1 MIELDFALPKRDETM
16 ILLSTREERPVRTDN
31 NGNSGELES
40 LSDDENSA
48 EKREFISDLLSPS
61 GSRSWIPGGDMER
74 GEGINGNAVVKMDW
88 APAPGCV
95 CIADRGD
102 FRGVEVYCTPDWI

>member
-1 MIELDFALPKRDETM
+1 
-16 ILLSTREERPVRTDN
+16 
-31 NGNSGELES
+31 
-40 LSDDENSA
+40 
-48 EKREFISDLLSPS
+48 
-61 GSRSWIPGGDMER
+61 MER

-102 FRGVEVYCTPDWI
+102 FRGVEAYCTPDWI

>member
-16 ILLSTREERPVRTDN
+16 ILLSTREERPVRADN

-48 EKREFISDLLSPS
+48 EKSEFISDLLSPS
-61 GSRSWIPGGDMER
+61 GS
-74 GEGINGNAVVKMDW
+74 
-88 APAPGCV
+88 
-95 CIADRGD
+95 
-102 FRGVEVYCTPDWI
+102 